1 MPQAFK
7 DFIDIAFKLAL
18 LAAVACALYL
28 YGEGR
33 NVGRYQYIANGEQEY
48 VMDTVTGV
56 IYQGGFS
63 MNHVT
68 GKETLSSAGA
78 NPRK

>member
-1 MPQAFK
+1 MLK
-7 DFIDIAFKLAL
+7 DCIDIAFKLAV
-18 LAAVACALYL
+18 LAAIACFLFF

-48 VMDTVTGV
+48 VMDTVTGA
-56 IYQGGFS
+56 IYQSGFS

-68 GKETLSSAGA
+68 GKETLPPGGA
-78 NPRK
+78 KGR

>member
-1 MPQAFK
+1 MPQSLK
-7 DFIDIAFKLAL
+7 DAVDIAFKLAL
-18 LAAVACALYL
+18 LAAVAWALLL

-48 VMDTVTGV
+48 VMDTATGV
-56 IYQGGFS
+56 IYQNGFS

-68 GKETLSSAGA
+68 GKETLPPGGA
-78 NPRK
+78 KPR

>member
-1 MPQAFK
+1 MPQSLK
-7 DFIDIAFKLAL
+7 DAVDIAFKLAL
-18 LAAVACALYL
+18 LAAVAWALLL

-63 MNHVT
+63 MDHVT
-68 GKETLSSAGA
+68 GKETLG
-78 NPRK
+78 NGGKPR

>member
-1 MPQAFK
+1 MPQSLK
-7 DFIDIAFKLAL
+7 DLVDIAFKLAL
-18 LAAVACALYL
+18 LAAVACGLYL

-33 NVGRYQYIANGEQEY
+33 SVGRYQYIANGEQEY

-63 MNHVT
+63 MDHVT
-68 GKETLSSAGA
+68 GKETLPGGGA
-78 NPRK
+78 KPRK